1 MHLLPAPLLT
11 LLFLSLTS
19 AASPSPA
26 FLSSSDNHSISL
38 VPRHTLFYRQLKDL
52 QSFSGSLGGVRA
64 SSIMNSG
71 IPDRPFQVEGSNFP
85 DFATAA
91 MRSCDEQFDGCQKMA
106 NSKGGGGGGGV
117 SAQAKGGANGNGN
130 ANANGNG
137 GGNGAKQGDG
147 GKAKGGKARAA
158 PRDDAAAAAGK
169 LTVNMC
175 DDQKSTCSSVPTM
188 QRAYRMGYFADSCVE
203 DKCKQTQQTAS
214 VKDFTPVASENIGP
228 DPAFPDFDLICEG

>member
-26 FLSSSDNHSISL
+26 FLSSADNHSISL

-91 MRSCDEQFDGCQKMA
+91 MRSCDEQFDGCQRMA
-106 NSKGGGGGGGV
+106 NSKGGGGGGGGV
-117 SAQAKGGANGNGN
+117 SAKAD
-130 ANANGNG
+130 GNG
-137 GGNGAKQGDG
+137 GGNGGANGAKQSDDNKG
-147 GKAKGGKARAA
+147 KGGKARAE
-158 PRDDAAAAAGK
+158 PRDDAAAGK

-175 DDQKSTCSSVPTM
+175 DDQKS
-188 QRAYRMGYFADSCVE
+188 
-203 DKCKQTQQTAS
+203 
-214 VKDFTPVASENIGP
+214 
-228 DPAFPDFDLICEG
+228 AFPLRRQSLSVS

>member
-1 MHLLPAPLLT
+1 MLLPAPLLA

-26 FLSSSDNHSISL
+26 FLSDDFSMSL

-71 IPDRPFQVEGSNFP
+71 IPDRPFQVDGANFP

-91 MRSCDEQFDGCQKMA
+91 MRSCDEQFDGCQRMA
-106 NSKGGGGGGGV
+106 NAKGGGGGGGGSGDG
-117 SAQAKGGANGNGN
+117 SAQAE
-130 ANANGNG
+130 ANASANG
-137 GGNGAKQGDG
+137 GGSKDKDKDAKGANKQGGDG
-147 GKAKGGKARAA
+147 GKAKGKPRAE
-158 PRDDAAAAAGK
+158 PRDEAAAGGK

-175 DDQKSTCSSVPTM
+175 DEQKSTPALPSFPSR
-188 QRAYRMGYFADSCVE
+188 QRGAESGRARFANE
-203 DKCKQTQQTAS
+203 
-214 VKDFTPVASENIGP
+214 GP
-228 DPAFPDFDLICEG
+228 R